1 MIGMKDTEPVGQH
14 LGKYEDVDESPGLVT
29 FESSIMIFLKKFHI
43 GVGVII
49 WIYFGKIS
57 ETENKVGD
65 QIKKQGWDKEAVNSL
80 ISELGFGSSEQG
92 VVGVEACNN

>member
-1 MIGMKDTEPVGQH
+1 MKDTEPVGQH

-29 FESSIMIFLKKFHI
+29 FESSIMIFLKNLHI
-43 GVGVII
+43 GVGEII
-49 WIYFGKIS
+49 CIYFGKVC
-57 ETENKVGD
+57 ETHKKVGD